1 MRCPNGALQKQKKA
15 YNEDVGSNGPTSMIP
30 WLDHPDSGAVIKPAS
45 KTPPYCMSSMGIIF
59 ETSNDGQSGILDLR
73 PCKKR
78 MWGGWKRG
86 KIVCQHPV
94 RCMMELHETG
104 RFGSG
109 LGSSSDTASSKTT
122 ITTTTFAVSTGGQ
135 SPVHRRVVTWCDGNL
150 KMRVRERVRDF
161 VISNYY
167 WLG

>member
-78 MWGGWKRG
+78 MPNAVEKMSTTGPMGSNIRNPRNGRPQGINPGPYERGANPEEVPKPGGLT
-86 KIVCQHPV
+86 IPV
-94 RCMMELHETG
+94 L
-104 RFGSG
+104 
-109 LGSSSDTASSKTT
+109 
-122 ITTTTFAVSTGGQ
+122 Q
-135 SPVHRRVVTWCDGNL
+135 SHVL
-150 KMRVRERVRDF
+150 
-161 VISNYY
+161 
-167 WLG
+167 